1 MTKAR
6 RNAMVRIQNI
16 LCPVDFFPASENAA
30 NYAIALAKKYGARLT
45 LLHVVEPIARWAYEL
60 PVDTTELIKEMTGR
74 SHVELKRVAKRAEA
88 ARVRVDALVRTGEV
102 DLEVQSL
109 IDERHIDFV
118 VMGTHGRRGLEKLFM
133 GSVTER
139 LLRKLHVPLL
149 TIGKVKTKG
158 APTDIRQILVTTD
171 FMDGTA
177 DAVDYAFSIAKWS
190 HAKVTLLHV
199 LNDIDADVSGRY
211 RDQLIR
217 TIRQELD
224 ALIPPAFR
232 HNGNVAVRIET
243 GRPMRHLLP
252 ILKED
257 KIDLIVM
264 NVHGKTLLDRITI
277 GRTAENV
284 VRSADIPVLVVP
296 AMTPLKP
303 KRRPSKKTA

>member
-1 MTKAR
+1 
-6 RNAMVRIQNI
+6 MVRIQNI

-45 LLHVVEPIARWAYEL
+45 LLHVVEPISRWAYEL
-60 PVDTTELIKEMTGR
+60 PVDTTELIKEMTSR
-74 SHVELKRVAKRAEA
+74 SVVELKRVSKRAET
-88 ARVRVDALVRTGEV
+88 ARVRVDVLVRTGEV

-109 IDERHIDFV
+109 IDERHLDFV

-149 TIGKVKTKG
+149 TIGKVKTQG
-158 APTDIRQILVTTD
+158 VPTDIRQILVTTD

-177 DAVDYAFSIAKWS
+177 DAVAYAFSIAKRS
-190 HAKVTLLHV
+190 RAKVTLLHV

-217 TIRQELD
+217 TIQQELD
-224 ALIPPAFR
+224 ALIPPEFR
-232 HNGNVAVRIET
+232 HNGKVAVRVET
-243 GRPMRHLLP
+243 GRPMRHILP
-252 ILKED
+252 ILKKD

-303 KRRPSKKTA
+303 KRRTSKKTA